1 MKHLQLLLAASGLA
15 MACTAA
21 HATDRDSRRVFEG
34 YAQCVVERHPRDSS
48 DVVLSTGPSKDVLRR
63 HPDLVIPD
71 CLPGQQLKMP
81 GADFLRYGLAEAL
94 VRREYAKGLPADI
107 GRATPLAHF
116 EVDESEYRPKP
127 GKTLKPKRLAELQE
141 DRAKAVAIRTVSI
154 YAECVA
160 RTNPAAALRLVLSDP
175 ATSEE
180 AQAFGALHVALA
192 TCLPEGETITLDKTN
207 IRGAIAMNLYR
218 LAKAPRAPVPVAVAK

>member
-34 YAQCVVERHPRDSS
+34 YAQCVVDRHPRDSA

-127 GKTLKPKRLAELQE
+127 GKTLKPKRIAEL
-141 DRAKAVAIRTVSI
+141 
-154 YAECVA
+154 
-160 RTNPAAALRLVLSDP
+160 
-175 ATSEE
+175 
-180 AQAFGALHVALA
+180 
-192 TCLPEGETITLDKTN
+192 EGETITLDKTN